1 MKQKLA
7 VQTMLDPR
15 QCINDYG
22 TMLLDL
28 EQDICIILNLVGY
41 IFIVKFN
48 MVAVVSR
55 EIFTLE

>member
-1 MKQKLA
+1 
-7 VQTMLDPR
+7 MLDPR

-22 TMLLDL
+22 TMLLEL